1 MERREQRELSHD
13 ADQICLWRA
22 ALIIWFLFSILRFAD
37 SLAQI
42 ARMRAVEGLLDSFY
56 ERAVLRIIDD
66 HGGPRDRLRA
76 EPMTSNRAAKCKR
89 KNRSAKS
96 PHKREAMPSALL
108 MSTTREIASKS

>member
-1 MERREQRELSHD
+1 MESREKRELSDD

-22 ALIIWFLFSILRFAD
+22 ALIIWFLLSILCFAD

-56 ERAVLRIIDD
+56 ERAVLRIVDD
-66 HGGPRDRLRA
+66 HAGPRNRLHA

-89 KNRSAKS
+89 KNRLAKS
-96 PHKREAMPSALL
+96 PHKREAMFSAVF
-108 MSTTREIASKS
+108 MSMT